1 MEGSFVVF
9 RPDVHFLQVEGS
21 GCNMW
26 RKMNLGRFVTSI
38 LPMALVVGLSGCI
51 TRTVVKSD
59 SQLQCAPG
67 TAHHFDRVLI
77 VVLESQNYETAV
89 KDSTLSALAQQ
100 GTSFRDFDALFHPSY
115 PNYLAMIG
123 GKEFEMN
130 ELNGDNQVDF
140 PDDSQHRTIADLM
153 TENGLHWKNYV
164 EDYPGSQFLG
174 AKAGRFVR
182 RHAPFLSFAKNKPEY
197 FANVVSV
204 DPADP
209 NNRFVSDVKSHSL
222 PEYSFYTPNLVNG
235 RRSSNLKTGLSA
247 WLKDFLDNK
256 FPPSARA
263 GTLTVITF
271 DESQGKEKTNQIYT
285 VFLGDMV
292 QANNTLSQNYNHYN
306 VLRTVEDN
314 FGLVPLSYG
323 DFHAAPIMGIWK

>member
-1 MEGSFVVF
+1 MWNRTTLARLATKSF
-9 RPDVHFLQVEGS
+9 LIT
-21 GCNMW
+21 
-26 RKMNLGRFVTSI
+26 LI
-38 LPMALVVGLSGCI
+38 VGLVGCI
-51 TRTVVKSD
+51 TRTEVKRD
-59 SQLQCAPG
+59 SQLQCAICP
-67 TAHHFDRVLI
+67 AHHFERVLI
-77 VVLESQNYETAV
+77 IVLENQNYQTAIQ
-89 KDSTLSALAQQ
+89 DSTLSALAQE
-100 GTSFRDFDALFHPSY
+100 GTDFSAFNGLFHPSY

-130 ELNGDNQVDF
+130 ELNGDDQVDF
-140 PDDSQHRTIADLM
+140 PNDSQHRTIADLM

-197 FANVVSV
+197 FANIVGV

-209 NNRFVSDVKSHSL
+209 NNRFVSDVKNHAL
-222 PEYSFYTPNLVNG
+222 PEYSFYTPNVINDG
-235 RRSSNLKTGLSA
+235 HSSNLKTASA

-256 FPPSARA
+256 FPPSARK
-263 GTLTVITF
+263 GTLIVITF
-271 DESQGKEKTNQIYT
+271 DESQGKEETNQIYT

-292 QANNTLSQNYNHYN
+292 QANNKVSHPYNHYN

-314 FGLVPLSYG
+314 FGLVPLSYR
-323 DFHAAPIMGIWK
+323 DFQAAAITSIWK